1 MTYKIPI
8 TVEETNKEILARMI
22 KATARKFNC
31 SMVIDFRD
39 GNRTIEF
46 VGDEA
51 FKPQIIEE
59 LKTIFKKRDKS

>member
-8 TVEETNKEILARMI
+8 TVEETNNEILARII

-51 FKPQIIEE
+51 FKPQIVEE
-59 LKTIFKKRDKS
+59 LKEIFNKQEK

>member
-1 MTYKIPI
+1 MSYKIPI
-8 TVEETNKEILARMI
+8 TVEETNNEILARII

-51 FKPQIIEE
+51 FKPQIVEE
-59 LKTIFKKRDKS
+59 LKEIFNKQEK

>member
-1 MTYKIPI
+1 VSYKIPI
-8 TVEETNKEILARMI
+8 TVEETNNEILARII

-51 FKPQIIEE
+51 FKPQIVEE
-59 LKTIFKKRDKS
+59 LKEIFNKQGK